1 MTISLR
7 GMYFDVCL
15 HMQIINSFHF
25 IPFHFISEAVRFM
38 SFSFHFHFIHLHFM
52 LADGAGWRGELGE
65 RVREGGGGMWV
76 ILACDKD
83 D

>member
-1 MTISLR
+1 
-7 GMYFDVCL
+7 
-15 HMQIINSFHF
+15 
-25 IPFHFISEAVRFM
+25 
-38 SFSFHFHFIHLHFM
+38 M

-83 D
+83 DYGLCFG